1 VIRDVVEFR
10 RHGLACRRVAELN
23 IPVDA
28 WRAAMRH
35 AGRHTDTPVH
45 TFLLPPRPATA
56 VDRQDRLVYAVRTD
70 PPPDVAGLWQGL
82 LWWRRVDE
90 LTMPLGTVRT
100 AMHRFAHAEGVRL
113 HTFLAPTA
121 RATTADP
128 PSQLIYAVW
137 AQHGP
142 DPFSIIAPPRPPPPR
157 PVTHLAAYTARR
169 CNPSA
174 PDHHSPTVQPSPP
187 QTRSSTDN
195 PHR

>member
-10 RHGLACRRVAELN
+10 RHGLACRRVADLD

-35 AGRHTDTPVH
+35 AGRRADTPVH
-45 TFLLPPRPATA
+45 TFLVPPRPATA

-70 PPPDVAGLWQGL
+70 PAPDLAGLWQGL

-90 LTMPLGTVRT
+90 LAMPLGTVR
-100 AMHRFAHAEGVRL
+100 AAIRRFARAEGVRL
-113 HTFLAPTA
+113 HTFLAPTVH
-121 RATTADP
+121 ATTPDP
-128 PSQLIYAVW
+128 PGQLIYAVW

-157 PVTHLAAYTARR
+157 PVTDLADYTARR
-169 CNPSA
+169 SKPSA
-174 PDHHSPTVQPSPP
+174 PGHRLPTRPAGVA
-187 QTRSSTDN
+187 TDLIK
-195 PHR
+195 RR